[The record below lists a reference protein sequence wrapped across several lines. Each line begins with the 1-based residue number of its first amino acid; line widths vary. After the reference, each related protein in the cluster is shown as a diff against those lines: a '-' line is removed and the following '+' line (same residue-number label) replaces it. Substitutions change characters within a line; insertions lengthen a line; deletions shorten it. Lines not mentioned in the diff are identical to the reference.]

1 MHPVSAFAAISLFAL
16 TACAPPQD
24 KSGEHRP
31 TIEVLGRAFVEQ
43 APNRARFSVEF
54 EEKNEDSAVAS
65 AAVVERANRAAEA
78 IRLAS
83 DGAVRITSNLNVRP
97 YYRQVTRRLN
107 EFNEQLVENVHP
119 DALLGYVARV
129 SVSVEVLDPELAAAA
144 RGAALAAGPVQSS
157 SLGFYLEPTA
167 EGQRAAYAAAVEDAQ
182 RRAEL
187 AAKAGGATLGALQLL
202 QEGQGPCLGAPAT
215 ETGYRGGA
223 MALSRGAA
231 EVAAAPLPPRDASP
245 QQLAAAAEQFALAAD
260 LQPQRMEGRVCALY
274 TLKAE

>member
-1 MHPVSAFAAISLFAL
+1 MHPVSAFAAISLLAL

-24 KSGEHRP
+24 KADERRP

-54 EEKNEDSAVAS
+54 EEKNEDSAAAS

-83 DGAVRITSNLNVRP
+83 DGEVRITSNLDVRP

-129 SVSVEVLDPELAAAA
+129 SVNVEVLDPEQAAAA

-157 SLGFYLEPTA
+157 ALGFYLEPTA
-167 EGQRAAYAAAVEDAQ
+167 EGQRAAYEAAVEDARQ
-182 RRAEL
+182 RAEL
-187 AAKAGGATLGALQLL
+187 AAQAGGATLGALQWL
-202 QEGQGPCLGAPAT
+202 QEGQGPCLGTPAA

-223 MALSRGAA
+223 VAFSRATA

-260 LQPQRMEGRVCALY
+260 LQPQRIEGRACALY
-274 TLKAE
+274 TLKAD

>member
-1 MHPVSAFAAISLFAL
+1 MHHITTVAVISLFAL
-16 TACAPPQD
+16 TACAPPPDSTDERQ
-24 KSGEHRP
+24 P

-43 APNRARFSVEF
+43 APNRARFNVEF
-54 EEKNEDSAVAS
+54 EEKNEDSAAAS
-65 AAVVERANRAAEA
+65 AAVVEHANRAAEA

-83 DGAVRITSNLNVRP
+83 DGQVRITSNLNVRP

-129 SVSVEVLDPELAAAA
+129 SVSVEVLDPGQAAAA

-157 SLGFYLEPTA
+157 ALGFYLEPTA
-167 EGQRAAYAAAVEDAQ
+167 EGQRAAYEAAVEDAQ
-182 RRAEL
+182 LRAEL
-187 AAKAGGATLGALQLL
+187 AAKAGGAVLGGLQLL
-202 QEGQGPCLGAPAT
+202 QEGQGPCLGTAVT
-215 ETGYRGGA
+215 ETGYRGRTV
-223 MALSRGAA
+223 ALARGAA
-231 EVAAAPLPPRDASP
+231 EASAAPLPPRDASS

-260 LQPQRMEGRVCALY
+260 LQPQRIEGQVCAIY